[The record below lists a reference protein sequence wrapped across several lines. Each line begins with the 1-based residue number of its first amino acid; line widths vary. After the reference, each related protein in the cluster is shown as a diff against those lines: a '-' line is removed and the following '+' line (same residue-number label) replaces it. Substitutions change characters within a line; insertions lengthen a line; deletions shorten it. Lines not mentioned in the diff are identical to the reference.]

1 MKKVIRIN
9 ESELR
14 GMVNEMV
21 TEYMGLDPRYIK
33 NELNIDDDDMLDDAA
48 TDMDEENLE
57 FEIGRAIKSLV
68 KDGGRPSETPI
79 DYKILENMLLER
91 FGFRYVG
98 SNVKSQSLDFKNDRY
113 VLKLFPHYS
122 YIAPSTKP
130 SGKIIIYNFRVSSLS
145 RENV

>member
-1 MKKVIRIN
+1 MKQTIRLT
-9 ESELR
+9 ESELS
-14 GMVNEMV
+14 GLVEDVINE
-21 TEYMGLDPRYIK
+21 YIGLDPRYIK
-33 NELNIDDDDMLDDAA
+33 NELGIEDDDMLDDAA
-48 TDMDEENLE
+48 TDMDEEDLE
-57 FEIGRAIKSLV
+57 FEIGGAIKSLV

-79 DYKILENMLLER
+79 DYKILENMLLKR

-98 SNVKSQSLDFKNDRY
+98 PNVKSQSLDFRNDRY

>member
-9 ESELR
+9 ESVLSGLVEN
-14 GMVNEMV
+14 VIN
-21 TEYMGLDPRYIK
+21 EYMGIDPRHIK
-33 NELNIDDDDMLDDAA
+33 NELGIEDDDMLDDAA
-48 TDMDEENLE
+48 TDMDEEDME
-57 FEIGRAIKSLV
+57 YAIGGAIKSLV

-79 DYKILENMLLER
+79 DYKTLENMLLER

-98 SNVKSQSLDFKNDRY
+98 PNVKSQSLDFRNDRY

-130 SGKIIIYNFRVSSLS
+130 SGDIIIYNFRVSSLS
-145 RENV
+145 RG

>member
-145 RENV
+145 RKNV

>member
-1 MKKVIRIN
+1 MKQTIRLT
-9 ESELR
+9 ESELS
-14 GMVNEMV
+14 GLVEDVINE
-21 TEYMGLDPRYIK
+21 YIGLDPRYIK
-33 NELNIDDDDMLDDAA
+33 NELGIEDDDMLDNAA
-48 TDMDEENLE
+48 TDMDEEDLE
-57 FEIGRAIKSLV
+57 FEIGGAIKSLV

-79 DYKILENMLLER
+79 DYKILENMLLKR

-98 SNVKSQSLDFKNDRY
+98 PNVKSQSLDFRNDRY

-130 SGKIIIYNFRVSSLS
+130 SGKIIIYNFRVFSLS

>member
-9 ESELR
+9 ESVLSGLVEN
-14 GMVNEMV
+14 VIN
-21 TEYMGLDPRYIK
+21 EYMGLDPRHIK
-33 NELNIDDDDMLDDAA
+33 NELGIEDDDMLDDAA
-48 TDMDEENLE
+48 TDMDEEDLE

-68 KDGGRPSETPI
+68 KGGGRPSETPI
-79 DYKILENMLLER
+79 DYKTLENMLLER

-98 SNVKSQSLDFKNDRY
+98 PNVKSQSLDFKNDRY

-122 YIAPSTKP
+122 YIAPNTKP
-130 SGKIIIYNFRVSSLS
+130 SGDIIIYNFRVSSLS

>member
-122 YIAPSTKP
+122 YIAPS
-130 SGKIIIYNFRVSSLS
+130 RVA
-145 RENV
+145 R